1 MKREVILSIQ
11 GRQRY
16 EDQEPEVIELVTA
29 GTMEF
34 RDGGWDIRYEESDL
48 TGLAGT
54 TTAFRVG
61 PRGVV
66 LKRTGKLEN
75 QMIFMEGRRHES
87 LYQLDIGAL
96 MIAVKATKVQSAV
109 NEQGGT
115 VDIHYQIEIEDTAI
129 TGLGRINGNLH
140 AFVYRIDSSP
150 ELVYGWCHGR
160 SRLRDE
166 KQPRPGQ
173 LICFIE
179 CCGVRVSDISIVDS
193 PCWSCFLHG
202 CERVQIH

>member
-1 MKREVILSIQ
+1 MSRIPVMLSIRGVQ
-11 GRQRY
+11 NYQ
-16 EDQEPEVIELVTA
+16 DAEPDVIELTTE
-29 GTMEF
+29 GTMEKQKEV
-34 RDGGWDIRYEESDL
+34 WEITYEESDL

-87 LYQLDIGAL
+87 LYQIDIGAL

-115 VDIHYQIEIEDTAI
+115 VDIHYQIEIEDTAMG
-129 TGLGRINGNLH
+129 TVEYHVEVN
-140 AFVYRIDSSP
+140 P
-150 ELVYGWCHGR
+150 
-160 SRLRDE
+160 
-166 KQPRPGQ
+166 
-173 LICFIE
+173 
-179 CCGVRVSDISIVDS
+179 IS
-193 PCWSCFLHG
+193 
-202 CERVQIH
+202 